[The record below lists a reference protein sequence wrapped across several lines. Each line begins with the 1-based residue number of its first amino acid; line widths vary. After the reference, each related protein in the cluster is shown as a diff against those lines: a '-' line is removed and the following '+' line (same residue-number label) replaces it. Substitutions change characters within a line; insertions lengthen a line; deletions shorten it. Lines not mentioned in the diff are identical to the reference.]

1 METDSHERRRNQAVR
16 DEMNGSALKE
26 IPTSVPTV
34 DVLVAESQLIAY
46 AHSRPGESISD
57 PRPGDIVLVRGAG
70 WLGKAI
76 RLFVRMR
83 CRRDGVLSFA
93 HWSHAG
99 IIVSPQGHLVEVLHT
114 GVVLSRLEKYRDQ
127 EYHYVYLD
135 LSAADRTRASRYAYS
150 CLRQKYGRLS
160 FVLLA
165 LAVLLGDRFEVPDR
179 GQQGCVALIV
189 RALQRAGM
197 TFARRPTDMTPADL
211 AEKFGVTP

>member
-1 METDSHERRRNQAVR
+1 MR
-16 DEMNGSALKE
+16 NGSALKE
-26 IPTSVPTV
+26 LPFSVPAV
-34 DVLVAESQLIAY
+34 DMPVAETQLIAY
-46 AHSRPGESISD
+46 AHCRPGESIAD

-76 RLFVRMR
+76 RFFVRMR
-83 CRRDGVLSFA
+83 CRRDGVPSFA

-135 LSAADRTRASRYAYS
+135 LSAADRIRASRYAYS

-211 AEKFGVTP
+211 AEKFGVMP

>member
-1 METDSHERRRNQAVR
+1 
-16 DEMNGSALKE
+16 MNGSALNQ
-26 IPTSVPTV
+26 IPTSAPAVGLP
-34 DVLVAESQLIAY
+34 VATRQLIAY
-46 AHSRPGESISD
+46 AHCRPGESISD

-76 RLFVRMR
+76 RFFVRMR
-83 CRRDGVLSFA
+83 CRRDGVPSFA

-114 GVVLSRLEKYRDQ
+114 GVGLGNIEKYRDQ

-179 GQQGCVALIV
+179 GQQGCVALIA
-189 RALQRAGM
+189 RALQRAGF
-197 TFARRPTDMTPADL
+197 TFARRPADMTPADL
-211 AEKFGVTP
+211 AEKFGVMP